1 MPNPRQQPLD
11 GMRLQWRVE
20 RLIGVFLC
28 SEAYPAFKAASE
40 CNHRVEEAFQV
51 LQRAPQDVLPPVEG
65 VGSKQEAVGSRK
77 LSH

>member
-1 MPNPRQQPLD
+1 MPNARQQPLD

-40 CNHRVEEAFQV
+40 WNRRVEEAFQV
-51 LQRAPQDVLPPVEG
+51 LQRALQDVLPPVEG
-65 VGSKQEAVGSRK
+65 VSSQRSAVGN
-77 LSH
+77 